1 MPTSEKHKSLHFK
14 ATFLTGLLAIVPTLA
29 TVAITV
35 WVFKFVTN
43 LIPRILRLVP
53 YPIIDELLG
62 NRFSQFGIRIIGL
75 FLIAGAV
82 YLTGLFARNVVGGR
96 LLRVLEKL
104 LLHLPMVRTIYSTI
118 QQIGRALVQGGGTG
132 MFRQVVQIEY
142 PKEGCYVLGFL
153 TAEAAAE
160 CKAKSK
166 RDLISI
172 FVPTTPN
179 PTSGFL
185 LFVPREDVLFLE
197 MTVVEGM
204 RLVISGGAVSP
215 HYDPEKKA
223 ATPGE
228 GSQPGSEERQAAE

>member
-1 MPTSEKHKSLHFK
+1 M
-14 ATFLTGLLAIVPTLA
+14 
-29 TVAITV
+29 
-35 WVFKFVTN
+35 
-43 LIPRILRLVP
+43 
-53 YPIIDELLG
+53 
-62 NRFSQFGIRIIGL
+62 
-75 FLIAGAV
+75 
-82 YLTGLFARNVVGGR
+82 
-96 LLRVLEKL
+96 LEKL
-104 LLHLPMVRTIYSTI
+104 LLRLPMVRTIYSTI
-118 QQIGRALVQGGGTG
+118 QQIGRALIQGGGTG

-204 RLVISGGAVSP
+204 RLVISGGAVAP
-215 HYDPEKKA
+215 HYDPSEKDNA
-223 ATPGE
+223 PEG
-228 GSQPGSEERQAAE
+228 GSQSELGKEQAEK